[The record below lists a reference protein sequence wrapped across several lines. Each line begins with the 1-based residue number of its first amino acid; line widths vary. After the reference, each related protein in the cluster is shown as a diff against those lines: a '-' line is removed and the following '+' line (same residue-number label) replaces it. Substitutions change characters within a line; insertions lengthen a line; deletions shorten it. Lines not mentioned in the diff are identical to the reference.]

1 MNKKDKKL
9 KIIRKK
15 DSKGNIKYFIAHRRI
30 KAVIGE
36 LFDNIYSAEKRLKE
50 LNEEDLKW

>member
-50 LNEEDLKW
+50 LNEEDLK